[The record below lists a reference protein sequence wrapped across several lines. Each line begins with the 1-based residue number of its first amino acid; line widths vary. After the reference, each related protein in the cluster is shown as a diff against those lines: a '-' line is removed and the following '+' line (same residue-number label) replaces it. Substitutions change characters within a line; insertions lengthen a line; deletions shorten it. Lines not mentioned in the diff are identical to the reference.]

1 MKKSDMTPAELEAAR
16 KENISFAIYLVTVVI
31 VCLLFVR
38 FVATK
43 SVVHGSSMEP
53 TLQNK
58 NNLVMERVSYY
69 FRDPDRFDIVIFNT
83 TKATEKRLIKRV
95 IGLPGETVAIHDGS
109 VYINGKLLASDV
121 YAKNG
126 YTSAMD
132 SYKLGPDEYFVLGD
146 NRDNSL
152 DSRIIG
158 AVPRKDI
165 IGRAMLRFWPLN
177 KITVFKRG
185 NKL

>member
-1 MKKSDMTPAELEAAR
+1 MKKSEMTPEELEAAR
-16 KENISFAIYLVTVVI
+16 KENVSFAIYLVVVVV

-38 FVATK
+38 FIATK

-69 FRDPDRFDIVIFNT
+69 FREPERYDIVIFNT
-83 TKATEKRLIKRV
+83 TKAREKRLIKRV
-95 IGLPGETVAIHDGS
+95 IGLPGETVEIRDGS
-109 VYINGKLLASDV
+109 VYINGALLASDV

-126 YTSAMD
+126 YTSAMGAVT
-132 SYKLGPDEYFVLGD
+132 LGENEYFVLGD
-146 NRDNSL
+146 NRDDSL

-158 AVPRKDI
+158 AVPREDI
-165 IGRAMLRFWPLN
+165 IGRAMMRFWPL
-177 KITVFKRG
+177 KGFTFFKRG
-185 NKL
+185 SRL